1 MPKQDER
8 DMALASGDRVRIE
21 FARRVFEPAPEDDLP
36 PAVEALHDA
45 IEEVDLAAVRQAL
58 PGVDLNRG

>member
-1 MPKQDER
+1 
-8 DMALASGDRVRIE
+8 MALASGDRVRIE